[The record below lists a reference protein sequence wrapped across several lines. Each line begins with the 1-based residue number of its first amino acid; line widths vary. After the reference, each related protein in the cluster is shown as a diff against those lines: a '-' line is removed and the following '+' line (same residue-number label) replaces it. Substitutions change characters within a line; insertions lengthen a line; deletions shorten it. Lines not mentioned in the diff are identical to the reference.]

1 MRPAFQRAEWEVA
14 RIIEAPVSLLS
25 DPAVVKRE
33 IRTRVVKGQSIDVDV
48 PYFDIDGE
56 KVWGATAMVLAE
68 FCAILTS

>member
-1 MRPAFQRAEWEVA
+1 M
-14 RIIEAPVSLLS
+14 
-25 DPAVVKRE
+25 
-33 IRTRVVKGQSIDVDV
+33 VKGQSIDVDV